1 MSSRLQGKNILITGA
16 SGGFGKELTR
26 QLLQKGSNLILTDL
40 KAPETKIS
48 FYTDGLES
56 VKGKILGSFAADLSS
71 EAGCGKAYKEAIK
84 IHPQVDVLVNNAG
97 LAFMGKLLD
106 VPAAKWK
113 LILDVNLYAPIYL
126 SQLFLPGMLQRK
138 YGQIVNLSSCAGIT
152 APGELVYYSVSK
164 FGIRALGEALDSGY
178 RSQGVYTTNIY
189 PFFADTAILK
199 SEQFGTE
206 KPKVVPPLI
215 VDSPKMVVRAIV
227 RGMEKRKM
235 HVFPGFTAKLLRFL
249 TRLSPGF
256 LRGMERLGQK
266 FS

>member
-1 MSSRLQGKNILITGA
+1 MSRLSGKNILITGA
-16 SGGFGKELTR
+16 SGGFGKELTK
-26 QLLQKGSNLILTDL
+26 QLLKKGANLVLTDM
-40 KAPETKIS
+40 KAPETKAE
-48 FYTDGLES
+48 FYLENS
-56 VKGKILGSFAADLSS
+56 KPVSGKILGSFAADLSS
-71 EAGCGKAYKEAIK
+71 ESGCEKAYKEAIK
-84 IHPQVDVLVNNAG
+84 IQPKIDILVNNAG
-97 LAFMGKLLD
+97 LAFGGRLLD
-106 VPAAKWK
+106 VPMDKWK

-126 SQLFLPGMLQRK
+126 SRLFLPAMLERK

-178 RSQGVYTTNIY
+178 RHQGIYTTNIY
-189 PFFADTAILK
+189 PFFANTNILH
-199 SEQFGTE
+199 SQQFGTD
-206 KPKVVPPLI
+206 KPKVVPSLI
-215 VDSPKMVVRAIV
+215 VDSPQMVVKAIV
-227 RGMEKRKM
+227 RGIEKRKM

>member
-1 MSSRLQGKNILITGA
+1 MSRLSGKNILITGA

-26 QLLQKGSNLILTDL
+26 QLLKKGANLILTDM
-40 KAPETKIS
+40 KAPETKAE
-48 FYTDGLES
+48 FYLGDAKTVS
-56 VKGKILGSFAADLSS
+56 GKILGSFAADLSN
-71 EAGCGKAYKEAIK
+71 EAGCSKAFKEATK
-84 IHPQVDVLVNNAG
+84 INPKVDILVNNAG
-97 LAFMGKLLD
+97 LAFMGRLLD
-106 VPAAKWK
+106 VPMEKWK

-126 SQLFLPGMLQRK
+126 SRLFLPAMLERK

-178 RSQGVYTTNIY
+178 RRQGVYTTNVY
-189 PFFADTAILK
+189 PFFADTNILK
-199 SEQFGTE
+199 SEQFGSD
-206 KPKVVPPLI
+206 KQKVVPSAIL
-215 VDSPKMVVRAIV
+215 DSPQMVVRAIV

-235 HVFPGFTAKLLRFL
+235 HVFPGFTAKMLRFL

-256 LRGMERLGQK
+256 LRGMERLAQS

>member
-1 MSSRLQGKNILITGA
+1 MSSRLRGKNILITGA
-16 SGGFGKELTR
+16 SGGFGKELTK
-26 QLLQKGSNLILTDL
+26 QLLEKGANLILTDL
-40 KAPETKIS
+40 KAPDTKPEY
-48 FYTDGLES
+48 YTGSSKPLE
-56 VKGKILGSFAADLSS
+56 GKILGSFGADLSN

-84 IHPQVDVLVNNAG
+84 IHPQVDILVNNAG

-106 VPAAKWK
+106 IPAPKWK

-138 YGQIVNLSSCAGIT
+138 YGQIVNLSSVAGIT

-178 RSQGVYTTNIY
+178 RSQGVYTTNVY

-199 SEQFGTE
+199 SEQFGTD
-206 KPKVVPPLI
+206 KQKVVPPAI

-235 HVFPGFTAKLLRFL
+235 HVFPGFTSKLLRFL
-249 TRLSPGF
+249 TRLSPGL
-256 LRGMERLGQK
+256 LRGLERVGQK
-266 FS
+266 LS

>member
-1 MSSRLQGKNILITGA
+1 MSRLRGKNILITGA
-16 SGGFGKELTR
+16 NGGFGRELTK
-26 QLLQKGSNLILTDL
+26 QLLKKGANLILTDM
-40 KAPETKIS
+40 KAPETKPD
-48 FYTDGLES
+48 FYLGDSKPVE
-56 VKGKILGSFAADLSS
+56 GKILGSFGADLSTES
-71 EAGCGKAYKEAIK
+71 GCGKAYKETIK
-84 IHPQVDVLVNNAG
+84 IHPKVDVLVNNAG

-106 VPAAKWK
+106 VPTEKWK

-126 SQLFLPGMLQRK
+126 SQLFLPGMLERK

-178 RSQGVYTTNIY
+178 RSQGIYTTNIY
-189 PFFADTAILK
+189 PFFADTNILK
-199 SEQFGTE
+199 SEQFGGG
-206 KPKVVPPLI
+206 KQRVVPPAI
-215 VDSPKMVVRAIV
+215 VDSPQMVVRAIV

-256 LRGMERLGQK
+256 LRTMERLGQK
-266 FS
+266 VS